1 MREIN
6 IVWFEQFLEDYQR
19 HTHPEFR
26 QSESAILEKFAEIG
40 YDYDFFIISVD
51 EEIAVDGHAKIYQFV
66 LVDEDRVKAMKYSGW
81 ADV

>member
-6 IVWFEQFLEDYQR
+6 IVWLEQFLEDYQR

-26 QSESAILEKFAEIG
+26 QSESAILEKFSEIG

-51 EEIAVDGHAKIYQFV
+51 EEIAVDGHTKIYQFV
-66 LVDEDRVKAMKYSGW
+66 LVEEDRVKAMKYSGW